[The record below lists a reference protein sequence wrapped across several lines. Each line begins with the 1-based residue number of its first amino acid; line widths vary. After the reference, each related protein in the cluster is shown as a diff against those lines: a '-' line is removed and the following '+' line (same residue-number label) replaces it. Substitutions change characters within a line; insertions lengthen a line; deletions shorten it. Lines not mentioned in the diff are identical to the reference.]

1 MMKKYNSIVVGSG
14 VSGLTASLILAM
26 NGHKVLLLEKA
37 PRIGGSLARFYRNG
51 VPFDTGFHFTG
62 GLHKGGVLYEMLS
75 VLGIRELVQPVF
87 LAEDR
92 ANLLCFESENR
103 RYEIPYGV
111 EKIRRRLKDYFPDEA
126 AAIDI
131 YFDKVRYVCDQTPTM
146 DLLKLT
152 ANHNYIDEDFI
163 TLEEVLNGITQN
175 HILKD
180 LLSCFAMCYGVQPK
194 EVSFANHSRMCL
206 GLYQSIARVRDGG
219 AAFINAFRTKFKDYD
234 VEVCSGKYI
243 TGFADIHDDKA
254 GSFILN
260 TGEDISAEHCMFTI
274 HPKEI
279 LKILPKEYL
288 SRAFINRVSSFEPS
302 TGFFSVFTI
311 LEGDYEE
318 PDFGDTITTLLPG
331 PDVNAL
337 LTPAADG
344 DSALVLI
351 KSIERVGDKT
361 YKVLNTFE
369 PSCPMDIET
378 WKDSGTGIR
387 PGAYYDYKKKKVEK
401 TVERILK
408 VFPQYKGRLKVIDS
422 ASMLTFRDYL
432 NSPDGSAYGIKQ
444 KAGQYNLVGKLP
456 LRNLYAAGQSSLL
469 PGIVGAMM
477 SSFIVARS
485 IIKEDQYN
493 RFLSQNLCN

>member
-1 MMKKYNSIVVGSG
+1 MKKYNSIVVGSG
-14 VSGLTASLILAM
+14 ISGLTASLILAM

-37 PRIGGSLARFYRNG
+37 PRIGGSLSRFYRNG

-62 GLHKGGVLYEMLS
+62 GLHEGGVLYDMLS
-75 VLGIRELVQPVF
+75 VLGIRDLIQPVF
-87 LAEDR
+87 LSEER
-92 ANLLCFESENR
+92 ANCLYFESENR

-111 EKIRRRLKDYFPDEA
+111 EKIKKRLKDYFPDEA

-146 DLLKLT
+146 NLLKLT

-175 HILKD
+175 RMLKD
-180 LLSCFAMCYGVQPK
+180 LLSCFAMCYGVRPK

-219 AAFINAFRTKFKDYD
+219 AAFINAFRTKLKDFD

-243 TGFADIHDDKA
+243 TGFADIYDDKA

-260 TGEDISAEHCMFTI
+260 TGEDISADQCMFTI
-274 HPKEI
+274 HPKEV
-279 LKILPKEYL
+279 LKILPKEHL
-288 SRAFINRVSSFEPS
+288 SRAFINRVSSFESS

-318 PDFGDTITTLLPG
+318 PDFGETITTLLPG
-331 PDVNAL
+331 SDVNEL
-337 LTPAADG
+337 ITPASDS

-351 KSIERVGDKT
+351 KSIERAGDKT
-361 YKVLNTFE
+361 YKVINTFE
-369 PSCPMDIET
+369 PSCFMDIEA
-378 WKDSGTGIR
+378 WKASVTRMR
-387 PGAYYDYKKKKVEK
+387 PQAYNDYKKKKVEK

-456 LRNLYAAGQSSLL
+456 LRNLYAAGQSALL

>member
-1 MMKKYNSIVVGSG
+1 MKKYSSIVVGSG
-14 VSGLTASLILAM
+14 VSGLTGSLILAM

-37 PRIGGSLARFYRNG
+37 PRIGGSLSRFYRNG

-75 VLGIRELVQPVF
+75 VLGIRDLIQPIF
-87 LAEDR
+87 LSEDR
-92 ANLLCFESENR
+92 ANLLYFESENR

-111 EKIRRRLKDYFPDEA
+111 EKIKKRLKDYFPDEA

-131 YFDKVRYVCDQTPTM
+131 YFDKVQYVCDQTPTM
-146 DLLKLT
+146 NLLKLT
-152 ANHNYIDEDFI
+152 TNHNDIDEDFI
-163 TLEEVLNGITQN
+163 ALEEVLNGITQN
-175 HILKD
+175 RILKD

-206 GLYQSIARVRDGG
+206 GLYQSIARIRDGG
-219 AAFINAFRTKFKDYD
+219 AAFINAFRTKFKDFD

-243 TGFADIHDDKA
+243 TGLTDIHDDKV
-254 GSFILN
+254 GRFILN
-260 TGEDISAEHCMFTI
+260 TGEDISADHCMFTI

-288 SRAFINRVSSFEPS
+288 SRAFINRVSSFESS

-311 LEGDYEE
+311 LEGEYEE
-318 PDFGDTITTLLPG
+318 PDFEETITTLLPG
-331 PDVNAL
+331 SDVNEL
-337 LTPAADG
+337 LTPASDS

-351 KSIERVGDKT
+351 KSIERAGDKT
-361 YKVLNTFE
+361 YKIINTFE
-369 PSCPMDIET
+369 PSCFMDIEA
-378 WKDSGTGIR
+378 WKDSSTGMR
-387 PGAYYDYKKKKVEK
+387 PQAYYDYKKKKVEK

-432 NSPDGSAYGIKQ
+432 NSPDGTAYGIKQ
-444 KAGQYNLVGKLP
+444 KVGQYNLVGKLP

-493 RFLSQNLCN
+493 RFLRQNLCN